1 MLFFGSRTTLAKSGI
16 LHGFTDWHCHLLPD
30 VDDGVRTLDET
41 LHILA
46 LYEEQG
52 VKEVWFTPHIMED
65 IPNKTADL
73 SVKFRNLQTIYQG
86 KMILHLAAENML
98 DNLFEERLE
107 AGDLL
112 PLGEDGNHL
121 LVETSYF
128 HPPMGLEN
136 IFSRIK
142 KKGYFP
148 VLAHPERYMYMDE
161 DDYFRLKEMG
171 VKFQMNLPSI
181 VGLYGTDVR
190 KKAEWLL
197 RKGFYNFAGTDTH
210 RLASLQIA
218 LTKKVKKSVSKY
230 CLPFTI

>member
-1 MLFFGSRTTLAKSGI
+1 MLFFESRTTLAKSGI
-16 LHGFTDWHCHLLPD
+16 LQGFTDWHCHLLPD

-41 LHILA
+41 LRILA
-46 LYEEQG
+46 LYEDQG
-52 VKEVWFTPHIMED
+52 VKNVWLTPHIMED
-65 IPNKTADL
+65 IPNTTADL
-73 SVKFRNLQTIYQG
+73 RVKFCNLQTVYQG

-98 DNLFEERLE
+98 DNLFEERLA

-112 PLGEDGNHL
+112 PLGEDKNHL

-136 IFSRIK
+136 TLSRVK

-148 VLAHPERYMYMDE
+148 VLAHPERYMYMHE
-161 DDYFRLKEMG
+161 NDYFRLREMG

-181 VGLYGTDVR
+181 FGMYGTNVK

-197 RKGFYNFAGTDTH
+197 KKGFYNFAGTDTH
-210 RLASLQIA
+210 RLESLQIA
-218 LTKKVKKSVSKY
+218 LAKKVKKSVSKF
-230 CLPFTI
+230 CQSFTI